1 MVFLRCN
8 INELIV
14 KIYYIFGT
22 GTFLVAYITNLLGT
36 YQQENFFFAYLLIN
50 FLALYTALYSIYFF
64 VRYRYDMTRKI
75 ELLKTSRKFS
85 LVYSLAYLIVSLVA
99 IKNQGVQ
106 VLVMEL
112 LFAAFIIFCMIFNLH
127 LNRVKRQFNKRIV
140 WIEG

>member
-112 LFAAFIIFCMIFNLH
+112 LFAAFIIFCMVFNLH